1 MVGQTRPPARHRRDA
16 RKLESCRRDEISSH
30 GKRNTYGTTLFGDG
44 VRFEA
49 FRAFGGGRK
58 LMETLKSGEAFLS
71 LQALS
76 NSRRSEP
83 RAAGR
88 LWNYGASARRRP
100 RGPPSTPAAARRRS
114 AAPRWPYQ

>member
-1 MVGQTRPPARHRRDA
+1 M
-16 RKLESCRRDEISSH
+16 
-30 GKRNTYGTTLFGDG
+30 FGDG

-76 NSRRSEP
+76 NS
-83 RAAGR
+83 
-88 LWNYGASARRRP
+88 LFARVN
-100 RGPPSTPAAARRRS
+100 
-114 AAPRWPYQ
+114 APFSIK

>member
-1 MVGQTRPPARHRRDA
+1 M
-16 RKLESCRRDEISSH
+16 
-30 GKRNTYGTTLFGDG
+30 FGDG

-76 NSRRSEP
+76 NSLFARCKTPFSTKCVWNQQAKARFGFE
-83 RAAGR
+83 AQEKDDAR
-88 LWNYGASARRRP
+88 L
-100 RGPPSTPAAARRRS
+100 
-114 AAPRWPYQ
+114 